1 MNSLV
6 NAEKA
11 EEMRKEA
18 DDAIARNN
26 RLQAEREAAKRL
38 EGKLIQKQSKN

>member
-1 MNSLV
+1 MNSLGF
-6 NAEKA
+6 AEKA

-38 EGKLIQKQSKN
+38 EEKRIKQSKN